1 MFFSDPSAFELS
13 KGAPSHQMFEVKEGE
28 ELNGLGNYFLWLKRK
43 EKLLS
48 NNDDYQYDHAN
59 G

>member
-28 ELNGLGNYFLWLKRK
+28 ELNGLGNYFL
-43 EKLLS
+43 
-48 NNDDYQYDHAN
+48 
-59 G
+59 